1 MFCSY
6 TKHIF
11 IGMFNDLSLSPNM
24 YFFVS
29 KGVPETMELLRTK
42 YGIKIGSSTG
52 YTKEIMA
59 MLKVRTTVLLTVSK
73 SMEW

>member
-1 MFCSY
+1 ML
-6 TKHIF
+6 TGI
-11 IGMFNDLSLSPNM
+11 FNDLSFSAIM
-24 YFFVS
+24 YLFVT

-59 MLKVRTTVLLTVSK
+59 MLKVRETILLTVSI
-73 SMEW
+73 SM